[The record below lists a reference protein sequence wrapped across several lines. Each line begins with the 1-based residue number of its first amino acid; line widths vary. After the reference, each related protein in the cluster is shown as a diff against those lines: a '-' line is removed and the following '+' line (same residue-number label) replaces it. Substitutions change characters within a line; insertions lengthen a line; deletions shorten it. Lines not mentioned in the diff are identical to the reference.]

1 MFFSGTKTRQSINL
15 TNDVPFG
22 NSGISQVTVSC
33 DGLGETTRGSEI
45 PSGALSTVLAVDGS
59 LVLHPPPVQ
68 A

>member
-1 MFFSGTKTRQSINL
+1 M
-15 TNDVPFG
+15 
-22 NSGISQVTVSC
+22 TVSC